1 MKEQLDYQAS
11 ELGINDLKLK
21 GFKVYEV
28 NDTIS
33 KIPTY
38 NRRDFYKI
46 CALNRKTPQILTQIK

>member
-1 MKEQLDYQAS
+1 MKEQLDFQAS
-11 ELGINDLKLK
+11 EVGINDLKLK

-46 CALNRKTPQILTQIK
+46 CINTSQS